1 MKIEFYQHPNNSSAF
16 VLYAGGKFIGS
27 AFNYHPGEIGDL
39 EEVRLAQ
46 QTCQ

>member
-1 MKIEFYQHPNNSSAF
+1 MKIKFYQHPNNSSAF

-27 AFNYHPGEIGDL
+27 AFRYNPGEIKDL
-39 EEVRLAQ
+39 EEVLLAQ